1 MSENLHGN
9 AVLSA
14 VRRILPTLAGIF
26 LLLTGSAQTPD
37 LVSGVVTDASGPVA
51 GVAVIVKGTSTGTS
65 TDLNGAYSIRASQSD
80 VLVYSFLGYKTQE
93 IAVQSRNRIDVR
105 LESDAQMVDEVV
117 VVGYG
122 VQKKS
127 LVTGAISSVK
137 GTDLE
142 TTGVMRADDALAGKT
157 AGVQVVSNSG
167 QPGSDVQIYIRGVG
181 TNGTLTYTIKKFHK
195 IAIY

>member
-181 TNGTLTYTIKKFHK
+181 TNGTLTYTIKKSHK
-195 IAIY
+195 IAIC